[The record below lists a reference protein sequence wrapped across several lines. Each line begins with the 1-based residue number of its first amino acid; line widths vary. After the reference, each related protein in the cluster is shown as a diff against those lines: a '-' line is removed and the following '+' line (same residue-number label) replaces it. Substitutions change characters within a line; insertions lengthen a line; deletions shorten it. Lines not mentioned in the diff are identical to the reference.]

1 MTCKDL
7 SSEVVIFVIIVVALL
22 TIFTAM
28 FTAMHYIS
36 WLKSDPIE
44 CIDGKVYEVTYRGN
58 IKILDEQL
66 GDICIVKDMK

>member
-22 TIFTAM
+22 TI